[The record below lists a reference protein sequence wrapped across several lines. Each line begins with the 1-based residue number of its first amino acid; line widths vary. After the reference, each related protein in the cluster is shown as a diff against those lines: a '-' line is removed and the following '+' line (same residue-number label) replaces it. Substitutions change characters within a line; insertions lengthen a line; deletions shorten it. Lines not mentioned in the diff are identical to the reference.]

1 MSQTVALHIPKELYE
16 ALRTEA
22 AKKGRTPD
30 ALVVEWLAEAIRAA
44 NRIEADPLVKL
55 FGTLESDVTNIA
67 DRHDDYIGLSVARE
81 LRDNE

>member
-30 ALVVEWLAEAIRAA
+30 ALVVEWLAEAIQRTEL
-44 NRIEADPLVKL
+44 IETDPLAR
-55 FGTLESDVTNIA
+55 FAGFIA
-67 DRHDDYIGLSVARE
+67 S
-81 LRDNE
+81 N